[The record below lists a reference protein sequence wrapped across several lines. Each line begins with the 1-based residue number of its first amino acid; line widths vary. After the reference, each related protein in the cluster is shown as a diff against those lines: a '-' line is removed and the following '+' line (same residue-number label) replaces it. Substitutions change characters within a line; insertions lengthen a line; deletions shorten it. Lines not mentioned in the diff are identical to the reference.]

1 MEQPNSPEPTIK
13 ESFHKLLLALLA
25 FDADDTDER
34 PEVKLEQINILE
46 QGKAKV
52 DGYKWILDN
61 LEVHK
66 LYMKGRKEAYA
77 KAEKSIEKHID
88 SILDN
93 MLFALQTNKFEKFT
107 GNEFVVKVYPSTPS
121 VEIKG
126 GDPTASHKIHYDK
139 YVKVKYEWD
148 KTAISSALKV
158 GEDASLAEFA
168 SLKRGVHLRFAI
180 NKEAKK

>member
-61 LEVHK
+61 LEVH
-66 LYMKGRKEAYA
+66 